1 MYAVTDTMA
10 TTEIRSSATRI
21 ASSWRELER
30 MKTYQVPIA
39 LGGAIGVLAGVVTY
53 GLAVIQRA
61 AFVPSATAVFL
72 GVFGIMALI
81 GYMVSKAHMRNG
93 AIVAG
98 VAGLGLL
105 LLASG
110 VAGLLT
116 GLLVIAGAAWGFIRS
131 F

>member
-1 MYAVTDTMA
+1 MA
-10 TTEIRSSATRI
+10 TTEIRSSASRI

-39 LGGAIGVLAGVVTY
+39 LGGAVAVLAGVVTY

-61 AFVPSATAVFL
+61 NFVPSASAVFL
-72 GVFGIMALI
+72 VVFGVLALI
-81 GYMVSKAHMRNG
+81 GYMVSKAHVRNG

-98 VAGLGLL
+98 VGGLALIRM
-105 LLASG
+105 ASG

-116 GLLVIAGAAWGFIRS
+116 GLLVMAGAAWGFIRS

>member
-1 MYAVTDTMA
+1 MA
-10 TTEIRSSATRI
+10 TTEIRSSASRV
-21 ASSWRELER
+21 ASSWHELER

-39 LGGAIGVLAGVVTY
+39 LGGAVAVLAGVVTY
-53 GLAVIQRA
+53 GLAVVQRA
-61 AFVPSATAVFL
+61 DFVPSASALFL
-72 GVFGIMALI
+72 VAFGVLALI

-98 VAGLGLL
+98 VGGIALM
-105 LLASG
+105 LLAGG
-110 VAGLLT
+110 VAGLVT

>member
-1 MYAVTDTMA
+1 MA
-10 TTEIRSSATRI
+10 TTQMRSSASRI

-39 LGGAIGVLAGVVTY
+39 LGGAVAVLAGVVTY
-53 GLAVIQRA
+53 GLAVATRA
-61 AFVPSATAVFL
+61 ELVPSATAMFL
-72 GVFGIMALI
+72 VVFGIMALI
-81 GYMVSKAHMRNG
+81 GYMVSKAHVRNG

-98 VAGLGLL
+98 VAGLALL